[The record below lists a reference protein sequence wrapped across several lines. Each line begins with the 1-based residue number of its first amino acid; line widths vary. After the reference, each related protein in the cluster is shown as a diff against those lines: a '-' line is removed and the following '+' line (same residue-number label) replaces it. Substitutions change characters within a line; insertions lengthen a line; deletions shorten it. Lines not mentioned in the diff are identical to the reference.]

1 MPRLTRRLIRDLVR
15 ARSVRRWER
24 LADDIDRM
32 PLANLRG
39 LDDEARTLRRSL
51 NRIVARSN
59 ARLDLHRPGAEPLDL
74 PSGTTWRWR
83 PQLMAARTSPRGI
96 AAPES
101 GTRLAEE
108 AAIWHDCPER
118 ALVLRQMRNSRS
130 AELSPYGLLLEILG
144 FSGSF
149 LSISIDLP
157 QAALNGLT
165 RSRIVRL
172 ASVMSV
178 ERPMNIYARLNVG
191 HGPNTDQLLRH
202 LGDLQP
208 GRTTSLVTE
217 FDMFRIEMNEK
228 RLEKIWLDLIFE
240 SPHMNAVRI
249 GDLFLSHHPRAEV

>member
-208 GRTTSLVTE
+208 GQTTSLVTE

-249 GDLFLSHHPRAEV
+249 GDLFLSHHSRAEV

>member
-1 MPRLTRRLIRDLVR
+1 MPLLTRRLIRDLIR
-15 ARSVRRWER
+15 ARTVRRWER
-24 LADDIDRM
+24 LAEDIDRM

-39 LDDEARTLRRSL
+39 MDDEARTLRRSL

-74 PSGTTWRWR
+74 PPGTAWRWR

-118 ALVLRQMRNSRS
+118 ALILRQMRNSRS

-157 QAALNGLT
+157 QAALEGLT

-172 ASVMSV
+172 ASVISV

-208 GRTTSLVTE
+208 GRTTSFVTE
-217 FDMFRIEMNEK
+217 FDMFKIEMNEK
-228 RLEKIWLDLIFE
+228 RLDKIWLDLIFE
-240 SPHMNAVRI
+240 QPHMNAVRI
-249 GDLFLSHHPRAEV
+249 GDLFLSHHQRAEV

>member
-249 GDLFLSHHPRAEV
+249 GDLFLSHHSRAEV